1 MPGNC
6 LYSSTEQ
13 LKPDRHTLF
22 FMAED
27 FGLCSRYRYHK
38 HKLVL
43 ILSSM
48 RSYRDMLLHEHAVT
62 YFDITDG
69 RPYEEKLLD
78 ILEEHGIKH
87 VVTYELDDDLFA
99 SGIRQ
104 FCEQHGVRLE
114 FVDNPGFLTNIREF
128 KEYRDGRTKLLMNN
142 FYIWQRKRLHILVDE
157 GMTPAG
163 GVWSLDYENR
173 KKIPKGIQI
182 PPIRFAD
189 WTAHTKEVTELVEQ
203 LFPENPGDVSNF
215 YLPTTREA
223 SLDWMEDFLAERF
236 RFFGPYED
244 AIAANEHFLFHS
256 LLSPLINLGLLTPDE
271 VVQRAIAYSKDNG
284 DVPMSGLEGFVRQ
297 IIGWREFVRGMY
309 HSSKLRGNFFENNGL
324 LDERWYH
331 GTLGIEPVDIT
342 IKKVM
347 HKGYCHHIE
356 RLMILGNFML
366 LCGIHPDEVYRWFME
381 LFVDAADWV
390 MVPNVYGM
398 SQFADGGSLA
408 TKPYISGSAYILK
421 MSDYKKGRWC
431 EIWDGLYWRFI
442 DRHRDVLRNNFR
454 MGMMIAA
461 YDRMPEQRKDELI
474 QAGEGFL
481 STISQKQ

>member
-1 MPGNC
+1 
-6 LYSSTEQ
+6 
-13 LKPDRHTLF
+13 
-22 FMAED
+22 MAED

-173 KKIPKGIQI
+173 KKYQRGY
-182 PPIRFAD
+182 R
-189 WTAHTKEVTELVEQ
+189 
-203 LFPENPGDVSNF
+203 
-215 YLPTTREA
+215 YL
-223 SLDWMEDFLAERF
+223 
-236 RFFGPYED
+236 
-244 AIAANEHFLFHS
+244 
-256 LLSPLINLGLLTPDE
+256 
-271 VVQRAIAYSKDNG
+271 Q
-284 DVPMSGLEGFVRQ
+284 
-297 IIGWREFVRGMY
+297 
-309 HSSKLRGNFFENNGL
+309 
-324 LDERWYH
+324 
-331 GTLGIEPVDIT
+331 
-342 IKKVM
+342 
-347 HKGYCHHIE
+347 
-356 RLMILGNFML
+356 
-366 LCGIHPDEVYRWFME
+366 
-381 LFVDAADWV
+381 
-390 MVPNVYGM
+390 
-398 SQFADGGSLA
+398 
-408 TKPYISGSAYILK
+408 
-421 MSDYKKGRWC
+421 
-431 EIWDGLYWRFI
+431 
-442 DRHRDVLRNNFR
+442 
-454 MGMMIAA
+454 
-461 YDRMPEQRKDELI
+461 
-474 QAGEGFL
+474 
-481 STISQKQ
+481 